1 MKNKINFTQL
11 QRCYLVFHT
20 SVWTKSTFIAFISI
34 SFYFIFQVIGIICM
48 SLASPAILT
57 STHWFLFVVVT
68 AFIATLLWVAVYFL
82 GIREVLNLSVN
93 WILTV
98 SVLKYKYEMPFFLI
112 HISKTIPVVFS
123 VKTMKRNENNN
134 HVTQSLRL
142 SFRFTALELKE

>member
-20 SVWTKSTFIAFISI
+20 RRIRTYARSQRKKTSSLLFQFRFDLVSHFIL
-34 SFYFIFQVIGIICM
+34 FYFIFQVIGIICM

-98 SVLKYKYEMPFFLI
+98 SVLKYKYEMTFFLT
-112 HISKTIPVVFS
+112 SS
-123 VKTMKRNENNN
+123 LYNNSHSHFQDN
-134 HVTQSLRL
+134 S
-142 SFRFTALELKE
+142 SRF